1 MLLSLTGIKVGLE
14 SIVEMNV
21 ERFIHRRNNLK
32 NKMVKRLA
40 VFVDGGVTGNRIC
53 IAHKNGIELKQ
64 FKDKK
69 TNNELEHL
77 AIYEG
82 VKFIKRKYKDQPCTI
97 LSDSLLAV
105 NQVNGEWKGN
115 DRLTK
120 LAEKTR
126 KILPK
131 DIMIKWVPRRSN
143 LAGIYLDYCLEH
155 WLGK

>member
-1 MLLSLTGIKVGLE
+1 MG
-14 SIVEMNV
+14 
-21 ERFIHRRNNLK
+21 
-32 NKMVKRLA
+32 KRQA

-53 IAHKNGIELKQ
+53 IAHKEGIILKSY
-64 FKDKK
+64 KDKK

-77 AIYEG
+77 AIFEG
-82 VKFIKRKYKDQPCTI
+82 VKFINKKHKNQPCTI

-115 DRLTK
+115 ERLAK

-143 LAGIYLDYCLEH
+143 LAGIYLDYVREH
-155 WLGK
+155 WQDK